1 MRRARKLAV
10 GCVAAG
16 TFVAGIVLAWYLFR
30 PGVLASV
37 GTAQLVLLVGLFTLP
52 LIAMAAWEFERRARR
67 SAPVMRGMEHEA
79 HDPDLELDLGAEHG
93 RAAGEFHSD
102 HRDDNQ
108 PAPGAADSIDH
119 LPVLESRAEVAREL
133 LEMPGCKPAREPR
146 PGVLSDEGPDT
157 GTTDLPRHRHAAHA
171 RRRSPEG
178 VG

>member
-1 MRRARKLAV
+1 M

-67 SAPVMRGMEHEA
+67 SAPVMRGMENEA
-79 HDPDLELDLGAEHG
+79 HDPDLELDLGAEHE
-93 RAAGEFHSD
+93 RVVAEFHSD
-102 HRDDNQ
+102 HRDDG
-108 PAPGAADSIDH
+108 PMEPSGAGLIEN
-119 LPVLESRAEVAREL
+119 LPVLESRAEVAREF
-133 LEMPGCKPAREPR
+133 LEMPGCKPARELR
-146 PGVLSDEGPDT
+146 PDVLSDEGPDA

-171 RRRSPEG
+171 RRRSAEG